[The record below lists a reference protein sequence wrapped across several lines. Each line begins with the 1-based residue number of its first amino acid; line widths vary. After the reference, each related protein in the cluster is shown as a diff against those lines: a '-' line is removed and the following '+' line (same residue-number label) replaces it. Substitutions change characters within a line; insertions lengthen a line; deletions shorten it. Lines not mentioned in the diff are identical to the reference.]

1 MLGILSIIYNNIY
14 IQEHKFTIINLIDV
28 NDERI
33 NIVGNSLSDWIL
45 QNIKT
50 QKNKKVL
57 PVDG

>member
-50 QKNKKVL
+50 QKNKEVL

>member
-33 NIVGNSLSDWIL
+33 NIVGNSLSD
-45 QNIKT
+45 
-50 QKNKKVL
+50 
-57 PVDG
+57 

>member
-14 IQEHKFTIINLIDV
+14 IQEHKFTIINQIDV

-50 QKNKKVL
+50 QKNKEVL

>member
-14 IQEHKFTIINLIDV
+14 IQEHKFTLINLIDV

-50 QKNKKVL
+50 QKNKEVL